1 MLWLK
6 TFHTQALPSN
16 QSCAYFTGSFWAL
29 NVLIFANC
37 LEHNRSYILF
47 ITSVYEKYSLN
58 FEKWSNASNY
68 IYKVQNQGMKLC
80 KPLGVPR
87 AYWEFESHAS
97 KWACRKSAQ
106 VRIPPTHGL
115 KGTRQGHG
123 TQRKWK
129 TQTFHHYKSS
139 VGITG
144 GNLCKLTSSDL
155 KLLPC
160 IPCFQK
166 ASTLSWRHTGEEEG
180 DVTIHSGG
188 PGLLWFFVFLF

>member
-1 MLWLK
+1 MGIDKLNSKARSSRTSRQLYRFIGLWCRRIRQLGNASTRVPLVPQGGSHPPIRHPNTPITSAKLCLK

-29 NVLIFANC
+29 NVLIFTNC

-47 ITSVYEKYSLN
+47 ITSVYEKHSLN

-80 KPLGVPR
+80 KPLGVPH
-87 AYWEFESHAS
+87 AYREFKS
-97 KWACRKSAQ
+97 KVSKCTYRKRAQ
-106 VRIPPTHGL
+106 VGILPTQGI

-129 TQTFHHYKSS
+129 TQTFHY
-139 VGITG
+139 
-144 GNLCKLTSSDL
+144 
-155 KLLPC
+155 
-160 IPCFQK
+160 
-166 ASTLSWRHTGEEEG
+166 
-180 DVTIHSGG
+180 
-188 PGLLWFFVFLF
+188 